1 MWYLSCLSFAGHV
14 PYVEDIHFESATF
27 NPLKEVM
34 IHHLNIHVMP
44 WLTHELVIQWWS
56 PTYTKCNRRLGTQ
69 KNYKT
74 VRGTAIPLPTS

>member
-1 MWYLSCLSFAGHV
+1 MCCRNQV
-14 PYVEDIHFESATF
+14 RSATF

-34 IHHLNIHVMP
+34 IHHSNIHVMP

-69 KNYKT
+69 KTTKQSEGQQSHCQQVDLDMIWT
-74 VRGTAIPLPTS
+74 I